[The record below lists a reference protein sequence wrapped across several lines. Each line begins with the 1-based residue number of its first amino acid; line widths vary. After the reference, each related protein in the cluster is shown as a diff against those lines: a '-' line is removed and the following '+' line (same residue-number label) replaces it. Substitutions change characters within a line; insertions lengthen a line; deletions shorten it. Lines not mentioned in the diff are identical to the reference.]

1 MAILRALAEPHRFQI
16 VELLRDGPR
25 PVGDVVTRLGLRQ
38 PQVSKHLRVL
48 SDAGLVDVRV
58 DAQRRIY
65 RLRAAPLQELEV
77 WLETYRRHW
86 EGNFQR
92 LDALLDEL
100 KTGQVKTDELETDG
114 PKTDDKHRGR
124 PKR

>member
-1 MAILRALAEPHRFQI
+1 MIETLKALGESNRFQI

-25 PVGDVVTRLGLRQ
+25 PVGEMVHRLGLRQ

-65 RLRAAPLQELEV
+65 ALRPMRFQELEV
-77 WLETYRRHW
+77 WLEKYRRLW

-92 LDALLDEL
+92 LDALLDEM
-100 KTGQVKTDELETDG
+100 KTDE
-114 PKTDDKHRGR
+114 KKHGR
-124 PKR
+124 TKR